1 VVGVATAVSFQAG
14 LTVVSIALV
23 AAASIRSR
31 RLGLAALWTLWF
43 LAPFLRRVLD
53 LTETTNGPDL
63 LAIAPFVATG
73 IVGLIE
79 YTRRPLSGRAW
90 VVPAVATGGF
100 LIGVPQG
107 FGDTAPLA
115 FGLGT
120 YVAGLA
126 GFFIGYS
133 EDLQAG
139 QPLDL
144 ERLLLLLVPLVA
156 LYAIYQS
163 LFPLPAW
170 DDHWLK
176 TVDIAP
182 FGSKENGNFR
192 TFGTLNAPGALGAV
206 LAVFGALCLA
216 GRRITPYVVIVAAI
230 GMAGMALTYV
240 RSAWLALVFA
250 MLLTAV
256 LGRGRYIGRVL
267 GLATLVLALI
277 LALGPHSTIGA
288 QVVQRATTLGELG
301 TDTSAQARLDT
312 TSKVLPVAIRAPIGA
327 GLGAVGQARKLSAVP
342 DKFTFPDNG
351 YLAILYQTGPL
362 GFLMIVGS
370 LVGVAVWSMTGPLA
384 ARWRSLRLTALI
396 ALGTLLFLEVG
407 ADVLYGVTAPMA
419 WYFAGVLMRLGE
431 KSREFGG
438 G

>member
-1 VVGVATAVSFQAG
+1 M
-14 LTVVSIALV
+14 
-23 AAASIRSR
+23 RSR
-31 RLGLAALWTLWF
+31 WLGLLALWTLWF
-43 LAPFLRRVLD
+43 LAPFVRRVLD
-53 LTETTNGPDL
+53 LTETTEGPDL
-63 LAIAPFVATG
+63 LAVAPFVATA
-73 IVGLIE
+73 VVALVE
-79 YTRRPLSGRAW
+79 YTRRPVAGRAW
-90 VVPAVATGGF
+90 VVPAVAAGGF
-100 LIGVPQG
+100 AIGIPQG
-107 FGDTAPLA
+107 FGDPNPLA
-115 FGLGT
+115 FGFGT
-120 YVAGLA
+120 YLAGLT
-126 GFFIGYS
+126 GFFIGYA
-133 EDLQAG
+133 EELEPG
-139 QPLDL
+139 QPLQL
-144 ERLLLLLVPLVA
+144 ERLLLLLVPLIT
-156 LYAIYQS
+156 LYAVYQS

-182 FGSKENGNFR
+182 FGSKEAGNFR

-206 LAVFGALCLA
+206 LAVFGAVCLA
-216 GRRITPYVVIVAAI
+216 GRRVTPYVVIVGAI

-250 MLLTAV
+250 MLLTVV
-256 LGRGRYIGRVL
+256 LGRGRYIARVL

-288 QVVQRATTLGELG
+288 QVVERATTLGQLG

-327 GLGAVGQARKLSAVP
+327 GLGAVGQARHLSAVP
-342 DKFTFPDNG
+342 DRFSFPDNG
-351 YLAILYQTGPL
+351 YLAILYEVGPI
-362 GFLMIVGS
+362 GFLMIVGA
-370 LVGVAVWSMTGPLA
+370 LVGVALWSLTGPLA
-384 ARWRSLRLTALI
+384 ARWRSARLTALV
-396 ALGTLLFLEVG
+396 ALGTLLFLEIG

>member
-1 VVGVATAVSFQAG
+1 VAIG
-14 LTVVSIALV
+14 LV

-31 RLGLAALWTLWF
+31 PLGLAALWSLWF
-43 LAPFLRRVLD
+43 LAPFIRRLLD
-53 LTETTNGPDL
+53 LTETTTGPDL
-63 LAIAPFVATG
+63 LAVAPFVATG
-73 IVGLIE
+73 IVALVE
-79 YTRRPLSGRAW
+79 YTRRPVTGRAW
-90 VVPAVATGGF
+90 VVPAVAVGGF
-100 LIGVPQG
+100 AIGLPQG
-107 FGDTAPLA
+107 FGDPDPLGFA
-115 FGLGT
+115 FGTYLLGLT
-120 YVAGLA
+120 
-126 GFFIGYS
+126 GFFIGYA
-133 EDLQAG
+133 EELEPDK
-139 QPLDL
+139 PLDL
-144 ERLLLLLVPLVA
+144 ERLLLLLVPLVT

-182 FGSKENGNFR
+182 FGSKEAGNFR

-206 LAVFGALCLA
+206 LAVFAALCLA
-216 GRRITPYVVIVAAI
+216 GRRVTPYVVIVGAI
-230 GMAGMALTYV
+230 GLAGMALTYV

-250 MLLTAV
+250 MLLTVV
-256 LGRGRYIGRVL
+256 LGRGRYIARVL

-288 QVVQRATTLGELG
+288 QVVERATTLGQLG
-301 TDTSAQARLDT
+301 RDTSAQARLDT

-327 GLGAVGQARKLSAVP
+327 GLGAVGQARRLSAAP
-342 DKFTFPDNG
+342 EKFSFPDNG
-351 YLAILYQTGPL
+351 YLAILYQLGPF
-362 GFLMIVGS
+362 GFLMVVGS
-370 LVGVAVWSMTGPLA
+370 LVGVAVWSLTGPLA
-384 ARWRSLRLTALI
+384 SRWRGARLTALVG
-396 ALGTLLFLEVG
+396 LGTLLFLQLG